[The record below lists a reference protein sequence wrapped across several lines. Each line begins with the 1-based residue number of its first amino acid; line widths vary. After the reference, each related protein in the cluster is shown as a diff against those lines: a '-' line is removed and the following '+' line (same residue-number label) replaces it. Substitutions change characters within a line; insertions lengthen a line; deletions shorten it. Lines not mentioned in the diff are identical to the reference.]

1 MWLRFRRSCCCVLS
15 PFLPED
21 KSLLICTLNLTHFTT
36 YLWKTAVF
44 RCTLSNP
51 SAKRCMPPRPHPKP
65 RPPPHPKLRR
75 KLPEFSRTNPDE
87 SVWKI
92 SSEHDSAIF
101 FSAFSETTIGPFTQ
115 LVLRPDCDPRM
126 RDFQPKYRAGKGTQ
140 KLEIVTT
147 RIISMIKG
155 VYMTI

>member
-21 KSLLICTLNLTHFTT
+21 KSLLICTLNLTHSTT

-51 SAKRCMPPRPHPKP
+51 SAKRCMPP
-65 RPPPHPKLRR
+65 PHPKLRR
-75 KLPEFSRTNPDE
+75 KLPDFSHTNPDE

-92 SSEHDSAIF
+92 SSEPDYAIF
-101 FSAFSETTIGPFTQ
+101 FSAFSETTTGLFTQ
-115 LVLRPDCDPRM
+115 LVLRPDCDPSM
-126 RDFQPKYRAGKGTQ
+126 RDFQPKYRAGKGKQ

>member
-21 KSLLICTLNLTHFTT
+21 KSLLICTLNLTYFTT

-51 SAKRCMPPRPHPKP
+51 SAKRCMPPPHPKL

-75 KLPEFSRTNPDE
+75 KLPEFSHTNPDE

-92 SSEHDSAIF
+92 SSQPDYAIF
-101 FSAFSETTIGPFTQ
+101 FCLFWNNNRPIHATGAPTRLWPQHAGFPAQISSRKREAEIGNSNNKNNIN
-115 LVLRPDCDPRM
+115 D
-126 RDFQPKYRAGKGTQ
+126 
-140 KLEIVTT
+140 
-147 RIISMIKG
+147 
-155 VYMTI
+155 